1 MLDYGSGWKEVW
13 SPKPLVFAVQSL
25 DKRVIVL
32 PLGEGLG
39 IREDSEIELGRCHGR
54 GAVSQAHFAFCGY
67 QILREQCAAA
77 YPTRKVLLVVK

>member
-32 PLGEGLG
+32 PLGESLG
-39 IREDSEIELGRCHGR
+39 VRDDSEIELGRCHSS
-54 GAVSQAHFAFCGY
+54 GAVSQAHFVDRRADGSPVGGY
-67 QILREQCAAA
+67 SVNQVR
-77 YPTRKVLLVVK
+77 

>member
-1 MLDYGSGWKEVW
+1 ML
-13 SPKPLVFAVQSL
+13 AVQSL
-25 DKRVIVL
+25 DQGVVVL
-32 PLGEGLG
+32 PLGESFG
-39 IREDSEIELGRCHGR
+39 IREDSKIELGRCHGR